1 MFAWA
6 QEPDGWYA
14 NGFRI
19 ERVAPHLFVLVDATS
34 VPTGPV
40 RVATSP
46 LASATTLKGCKR
58 EAEVVVAAERRTG
71 LRRKHLSI
79 FLLATAVGVLSID
92 AGFPTNLIT
101 IIVSTFLAVRSLGI
115 ISGTLLWR
123 HAHNSGDVLY
133 Q

>member
-1 MFAWA
+1 VFAWA

-19 ERVAPHLFVLVDATS
+19 ERAASHLFVLVDATS
-34 VPTGPV
+34 APTGPV
-40 RVATSP
+40 SVATSR
-46 LASATTLKGCKR
+46 LASATTLSGCKR
-58 EAEVVVAAERRTG
+58 EAEVVVAAERRTD

-79 FLLATAVGVLSID
+79 FLLATAVGLLSID
-92 AGFPTNLIT
+92 AGFPTSLIT

-115 ISGTLLWR
+115 ICGTLLWR
-123 HAHNSGDVLY
+123 YAHSNGDVLY